1 MIPNC
6 NNLNNYNNQIKIQL
20 TNDNKCIIHTLSESP
35 IKSQNTIIKDD
46 YSINEDMSLSKS
58 NSIIK
63 NNPHI
68 DKNKILSNSNN
79 KNNNINIFNDLG
91 DNSNLLISFS
101 NISEVTKVNNEYSLT
116 KINSYKNNSL
126 FDE

>member
-63 NNPHI
+63 NNPRI

-79 KNNNINIFNDLG
+79 KNNNINILNDLG

-101 NISEVTKVNNEYSLT
+101 NISEEPK
-116 KINSYKNNSL
+116 
-126 FDE
+126 